1 MKKFKISYLWLLML
15 LPLMGAC
22 SKEDIVFD
30 VELPRFELRPGYQLL
45 EVIVP
50 QRTMPTDKIY
60 IVGEFNGGKDV
71 AVGDPRWEL
80 EKAHDTDAKWGIYLN
95 PEDFLEGKTLADGYT
110 FYSVEQGEER
120 SLDNQPVAHTESPA
134 LGQRTN
140 VIVYRWADYFKEP
153 ENPGEIDHD
162 GYAIYVVDN
171 SGYEQLSLYAW
182 GDAEVFGGWPG
193 IQPTGETTIDGVK
206 YKYFDTGEAN
216 EGLNINLIFN
226 NNNNGSQLGD
236 YNVTL
241 DQDYYLELTADG
253 VVPYDPSSNIRH
265 DGYTLYVSDQSGW
278 EELYL
283 YMWGDVNDLN
293 GAWPGMSPTGTQ
305 VINGVTYTYFDFGK
319 DNCDKGLTEHLI
331 LNNGNGK
338 QVDDVV
344 VFALDRDVYVE
355 LTATSAKEIDPSDY
369 SPGATEPEKPVS
381 YNLYIENNTGWNEFH
396 VYAYGDKEAFGGWP
410 GATASSTKTIDGVE
424 YLVFPVEG
432 AGEVENLIF
441 TDNAGIQYDALQIT
455 LDKDYYIRAN
465 PESAELINK

>member
-1 MKKFKISYLWLLML
+1 M
-15 LPLMGAC
+15 A
-22 SKEDIVFD
+22 
-30 VELPRFELRPGYQLL
+30 
-45 EVIVP
+45 
-50 QRTMPTDKIY
+50 
-60 IVGEFNGGKDV
+60 
-71 AVGDPRWEL
+71 
-80 EKAHDTDAKWGIYLN
+80 
-95 PEDFLEGKTLADGYT
+95 
-110 FYSVEQGEER
+110 
-120 SLDNQPVAHTESPA
+120 
-134 LGQRTN
+134 
-140 VIVYRWADYFKEP
+140 
-153 ENPGEIDHD
+153 
-162 GYAIYVVDN
+162 
-171 SGYEQLSLYAW
+171 
-182 GDAEVFGGWPG
+182 G

-253 VVPYDPSSNIRH
+253 VVPYDPSSNIPH

-293 GAWPGMSPTGTQ
+293 GAGTECHLRGHRLSMALLTR
-305 VINGVTYTYFDFGK
+305 ILISGK

-369 SPGATEPEKPVS
+369 SPEQP
-381 YNLYIENNTGWNEFH
+381 NLKNR
-396 VYAYGDKEAFGGWP
+396 
-410 GATASSTKTIDGVE
+410 
-424 YLVFPVEG
+424 FPI
-432 AGEVENLIF
+432 IF
-441 TDNAGIQYDALQIT
+441 I
-455 LDKDYYIRAN
+455 
-465 PESAELINK
+465 

>member
-134 LGQRTN
+134 LGQRAN

-193 IQPTGETTIDGVK
+193 IQPTGETTIDRK
-206 YKYFDTGEAN
+206 
-216 EGLNINLIFN
+216 
-226 NNNNGSQLGD
+226 S
-236 YNVTL
+236 
-241 DQDYYLELTADG
+241 
-253 VVPYDPSSNIRH
+253 VV
-265 DGYTLYVSDQSGW
+265 
-278 EELYL
+278 
-283 YMWGDVNDLN
+283 
-293 GAWPGMSPTGTQ
+293 
-305 VINGVTYTYFDFGK
+305 
-319 DNCDKGLTEHLI
+319 
-331 LNNGNGK
+331 
-338 QVDDVV
+338 
-344 VFALDRDVYVE
+344 
-355 LTATSAKEIDPSDY
+355 
-369 SPGATEPEKPVS
+369 
-381 YNLYIENNTGWNEFH
+381 
-396 VYAYGDKEAFGGWP
+396 
-410 GATASSTKTIDGVE
+410 
-424 YLVFPVEG
+424 
-432 AGEVENLIF
+432 
-441 TDNAGIQYDALQIT
+441 
-455 LDKDYYIRAN
+455 
-465 PESAELINK
+465 

>member
-1 MKKFKISYLWLLML
+1 
-15 LPLMGAC
+15 
-22 SKEDIVFD
+22 
-30 VELPRFELRPGYQLL
+30 
-45 EVIVP
+45 
-50 QRTMPTDKIY
+50 
-60 IVGEFNGGKDV
+60 
-71 AVGDPRWEL
+71 
-80 EKAHDTDAKWGIYLN
+80 
-95 PEDFLEGKTLADGYT
+95 
-110 FYSVEQGEER
+110 
-120 SLDNQPVAHTESPA
+120 
-134 LGQRTN
+134 
-140 VIVYRWADYFKEP
+140 
-153 ENPGEIDHD
+153 
-162 GYAIYVVDN
+162 
-171 SGYEQLSLYAW
+171 
-182 GDAEVFGGWPG
+182 
-193 IQPTGETTIDGVK
+193 
-206 YKYFDTGEAN
+206 
-216 EGLNINLIFN
+216 
-226 NNNNGSQLGD
+226 
-236 YNVTL
+236 
-241 DQDYYLELTADG
+241 
-253 VVPYDPSSNIRH
+253 
-265 DGYTLYVSDQSGW
+265 
-278 EELYL
+278 
-283 YMWGDVNDLN
+283 MWGDVNDLN

-344 VFALDRDVYVE
+344 VFTLDRDVYVE